1 MKFLDPKLTIFEQV
15 KWKCN
20 GH

>member
-1 MKFLDPKLTIFEQV
+1 LYPKLTIFDQV
-15 KWKCN
+15 EWKCN

>member
-1 MKFLDPKLTIFEQV
+1 MKFLDPKLTIFDQV